1 MAFDFT
7 GIDNKKSSTQRNS
20 DIIRNQIHNHY
31 KKQHIEKINALH
43 TDDHIGRLTITDM
56 VLRDQYW
63 YITRINDPR
72 ANALTLPTMFFTS
85 EVLTYFLENNIRFNK
100 DVINE
105 KFNVKIEDMQ
115 FKLIDTALHG
125 KFRNTLFTDILDS
138 DLYNFKLHI
147 FLKNFAI
154 NKLGVHKDIEK
165 ICNKLAKNNGFFVM
179 QSIYFLSCKN
189 NDKFNI
195 NISQPL
201 KIENCLHLKDLT
213 ITVTGNNYNPSI
225 ALENLFGLEK
235 LTIKDPNKLL
245 RTLDVSKVPNLKEL
259 VLPEDLNTYS
269 TLIGTE
275 VNKYFGF
282 DMDEFMKQEKEKRI
296 KMEEFR
302 KNNTIK

>member
-1 MAFDFT
+1 MKE
-7 GIDNKKSSTQRNS
+7 IS
-20 DIIRNQIHNHY
+20 I
-31 KKQHIEKINALH
+31 
-43 TDDHIGRLTITDM
+43 
-56 VLRDQYW
+56 
-63 YITRINDPR
+63 
-72 ANALTLPTMFFTS
+72 
-85 EVLTYFLENNIRFNK
+85 
-100 DVINE
+100 
-105 KFNVKIEDMQ
+105 
-115 FKLIDTALHG
+115 
-125 KFRNTLFTDILDS
+125 
-138 DLYNFKLHI
+138 
-147 FLKNFAI
+147 
-154 NKLGVHKDIEK
+154 
-165 ICNKLAKNNGFFVM
+165 AKNNGFFVM

-195 NISQPL
+195 TISQPL
-201 KIENCLHLKDLT
+201 KIEDCLHLKDLT
-213 ITVTGNNYNPSI
+213 ITVTGNNYKPSI

-302 KNNTIK
+302 KTIR